1 MVDAALQ
8 ALDFITHELMLFACI
23 GLLIGGIDD
32 LAIDCIWL
40 ADVLRAWIGGRRRT
54 GAPSIDALPAPQSP
68 GRIAILIPAWD
79 EQDVIGSM
87 LRSAVDR
94 IRHDDYR
101 IYVGVYPNDPA
112 TIAAARTVNSPHIRI
127 VSGTL
132 YGPTTKAE
140 CLNRCWRAVLED
152 EARDGMRVKAIV
164 LHDAEDVIHPLE
176 LALFDRL
183 IETSDLVQ
191 IPVFPLADPRS
202 PWISGHYIDEFAE
215 SHGKQMLVRERLGAG
230 MPLAGVGC
238 AISRDAMAALAD
250 VRGGDPFDAASLTE
264 DYEMG
269 LRLNAL
275 GRSARFARIAGRP
288 GGSPIATR
296 AYFPNTL
303 DAAVRQKTRWM
314 IGIALAGWEK
324 LGWTGDLAEG
334 WMRMRDRRSV
344 LAAIVLTAAYAGM
357 LCASIQWLLGQPMRG
372 GAALQALLGFNSA
385 LLVWRMVMRAGFVA
399 HAYGVRQGLL
409 SVPRLFVGNLIA
421 IASAR
426 RAVFAYAR
434 GPVAWDKTSHA
445 FPAELPAE

>member
-1 MVDAALQ
+1 MIDAALH
-8 ALDFITHELMLFACI
+8 ALDFITHELMLFACV
-23 GLLIGGIDD
+23 GLLIGGVDD

-40 ADVLRAWIGGRRRT
+40 FGVFRAWISGCKRPNT
-54 GAPSIDALPAPQSP
+54 PAIDDLPVPRSP

-112 TIAAARTVNSPHIRI
+112 TIDAVRAVGSPHIRI

-132 YGPTTKAE
+132 DGPTTKAE
-140 CLNRCWRAVLED
+140 CLNRCWHAVIED
-152 EARDGMRVKAIV
+152 EARDDVRLKAIV
-164 LHDAEDVIHPLE
+164 LHDAEDVIHPLKI
-176 LALFDRL
+176 ALFDRL

-191 IPVFPLADPRS
+191 IPVLPLADPRS

-238 AISRDAMAALAD
+238 AIARDAVVALANA
-250 VRGGDPFDAASLTE
+250 RGGDPFDAASLTE

-269 LRLNAL
+269 LRLKAL
-275 GRSARFARIAGRP
+275 GRSARFARIPGRR

-296 AYFPNTL
+296 AYFPSTI

-324 LGWTGDLAEG
+324 LGWTSDFAEG

-344 LAAIVLTAAYAGM
+344 LAAIVLTAAYGGM
-357 LCASIQWLLGQPMRG
+357 LCASVQWLLGRPMEG
-372 GAALQALLGFNSA
+372 GAIMPVLLAFNS
-385 LLVWRMVMRAGFVA
+385 LLLLWRVVMRAGFVA
-399 HAYGVRQGLL
+399 YAYGVRQGLL

-445 FPAELPAE
+445 FPAILPAE